1 MAPEDRQQ
9 NAASPEASKFNQN
22 NEFWREVRLDRTRDT
37 SLYSEGSQLPANR
50 VLLMG
55 FPVMRGPR
63 KGIAALLLVC
73 SAAASPAAVGHVSAQ
88 ALERSLLV
96 SALDA
101 KGQPV
106 ARLDPADVIVRED
119 GVRREVLRIVPAA
132 DPMQV
137 ALLVDNTA
145 AAEPH
150 IANLRDGLKAFVR
163 GLGSGHALSLVTFA
177 DRPTLVVSF
186 AAQSEPV
193 LEAIDR
199 LFAQPSSGAYLL
211 DAVVDAAQ
219 GFIRREAAR
228 PVMVVVMTE
237 GIEFSTTPYDIA
249 LDRLAASGAQLHV
262 LLLTGNAAS
271 DTITEVRNRNLF
283 IDRGTRDTGGRREN
297 LLTNMGLDRVLGN
310 LADELTHQ
318 YKVTYARPQ
327 TLVPPS
333 RVEVAPARDGLTV
346 RGVPVKAAASP

>member
-1 MAPEDRQQ
+1 LTAP
-9 NAASPEASKFNQN
+9 A
-22 NEFWREVRLDRTRDT
+22 TRAYT
-37 SLYSEGSQLPANR
+37 PGEANR
-50 VLLMG
+50 LPTGSSMG
-55 FPVMRGPR
+55 FPDVRDPR
-63 KGIAALLLVC
+63 KGIVALLLVC
-73 SAAASPAAVGHVSAQ
+73 SAAASPAAVSDASAQ
-88 ALERSLLV
+88 ALERSLIV

-106 ARLDPADVIVRED
+106 GRLDPADVIVRED
-119 GVRREVLRIVPAA
+119 GVRREVLRIVPAT

-177 DRPTLVVSF
+177 DRPTLVVSL
-186 AAQSEPV
+186 AAQPEPV

-211 DAVVDAAQ
+211 DAVVDAAR
-219 GFIRREAAR
+219 GFIRREAPR

-237 GIEFSTTPYDIA
+237 GIEFSTTPYDVA

-262 LLLTGNAAS
+262 LVLTGNAAS

-283 IDRGTRDTGGRREN
+283 IDRGTRDTGGRRDN
-297 LLTNMGLDRVLGN
+297 LLTSMGLDRVLGN

-327 TLVPPS
+327 TLIPPS
-333 RVEVAPARDGLTV
+333 RVEVASAREGLIV
-346 RGVPVKAAASP
+346 RGVPVKAPAASR

>member
-1 MAPEDRQQ
+1 MI
-9 NAASPEASKFNQN
+9 
-22 NEFWREVRLDRTRDT
+22 
-37 SLYSEGSQLPANR
+37 
-50 VLLMG
+50 
-55 FPVMRGPR
+55 FPDARGPR
-63 KGIAALLLVC
+63 EGIVALLVLWL
-73 SAAASPAAVGHVSAQ
+73 AAGPPGAVSDVGAQ
-88 ALERSLLV
+88 ALERSLIV

-101 KGQPV
+101 NGQPV
-106 ARLDPADVIVRED
+106 DRLDPADVVVRED
-119 GVRREVLRIVPAA
+119 GMRREVLRVVPAV

-163 GLGSGHALSLVTFA
+163 RLGPGHTLSLVTFA

-186 AAQSEPV
+186 APQPEPIV
-193 LEAIDR
+193 EAIDR

-211 DAVVDAAQ
+211 DAVVEAAR
-219 GFIRREAAR
+219 GFVRREAAR

-237 GIEFSTTPYDIA
+237 GIEFSTTPYDVA
-249 LDRLAASGAQLHV
+249 LERLAASGAQLHV
-262 LLLTGNAAS
+262 LVLTGSAAS
-271 DTITEVRNRNLF
+271 DAITEVRNRNLF

-297 LLTNMGLDRVLGN
+297 LLTSMGLDRVLGN

-327 TLVPPS
+327 ALIPPS
-333 RVEVAPARDGLTV
+333 RVEVASAREGLTV
-346 RGVPVKAAASP
+346 RGVPVKAAAPPR